1 MTAAGAGAA
10 RRHILLMGL
19 PAAGKTTV
27 GRLVAQALRVPF
39 VDGDAMVSAATGG
52 ATPGE
57 ILARDGEAVF
67 RRLEREA
74 IETAL
79 AGPPGVISPGGGWAV
94 QPGALE
100 SVGGRAYLIYLRVD
114 AETAARR
121 AVGDPNVVR
130 PLLGDDPAGLM
141 RNLLARRDSFYR
153 LADLIID
160 AEHASA
166 PEVAARVIRA
176 ARESGGW

>member
-1 MTAAGAGAA
+1 
-10 RRHILLMGL
+10 
-19 PAAGKTTV
+19 
-27 GRLVAQALRVPF
+27 
-39 VDGDAMVSAATGG
+39 
-52 ATPGE
+52 
-57 ILARDGEAVF
+57 
-67 RRLEREA
+67 
-74 IETAL
+74 
-79 AGPPGVISPGGGWAV
+79 
-94 QPGALE
+94 
-100 SVGGRAYLIYLRVD
+100 
-114 AETAARR
+114 
-121 AVGDPNVVR
+121 VGDPNVVR